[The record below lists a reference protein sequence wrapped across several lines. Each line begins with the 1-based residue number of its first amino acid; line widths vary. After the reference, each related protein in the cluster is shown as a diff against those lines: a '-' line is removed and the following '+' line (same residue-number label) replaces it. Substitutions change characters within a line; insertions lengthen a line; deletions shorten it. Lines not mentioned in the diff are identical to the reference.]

1 MQVIRDDNAHQ
12 GRNFDSEIESFML
25 TCFDPALSL
34 RIPLA
39 QIQSTTFAFYPDETH
54 SSIRRVF
61 IPPQSPETKRH
72 FCGFCGT
79 HLTSWSEINR
89 EEADWIYVSF
99 ASLKNESVE
108 RLDDAGF
115 LSSRQDLETNIL
127 QMDLDSKEQLAHS
140 SQEAETKGA
149 PWFEDMIRG
158 SQLGRIRRR
167 TGEHSSSDGKS
178 RIEWE
183 IIEIEDNDGSSI
195 QGTGKRKYAEEV
207 EMKG

>member
-1 MQVIRDDNAHQ
+1 MLIP
-12 GRNFDSEIESFML
+12 FDS
-25 TCFDPALSL
+25 ALSL
-34 RIPLA
+34 RIPLT

-61 IPPQSPETKRH
+61 IPPKSPETKRH

-79 HLTSWSEINR
+79 HLTSWSEINQD
-89 EEADWIYVSF
+89 EADWIYVSF

-115 LSSRQDLETNIL
+115 LSTREDFETNIL
-127 QMDLDSKEQLAHS
+127 QMDFDSKGQYGES
-140 SQEAETKGA
+140 SQEAEMKGA

-183 IIEIEDNDGSSI
+183 IIEVEDDDGSSI

>member
-1 MQVIRDDNAHQ
+1 MQVIRDDNAHRGKIFKLQ
-12 GRNFDSEIESFML
+12 MKGFML
-25 TCFDPALSL
+25 MPINLALSL

-39 QIQSTTFAFYPDETH
+39 EIQSTTFAFYPDETH

-61 IPPQSPETKRH
+61 IPPKSPETKRH

-79 HLTSWSEINR
+79 HLTSWSEIDE
-89 EEADWIYVSF
+89 EEADWICVSL
-99 ASLKNESVE
+99 ASLKNESLE

-115 LSSRQDLETNIL
+115 LSTREDIETNVLSVDRDLE
-127 QMDLDSKEQLAHS
+127 QSLAHS
-140 SQEAETKGA
+140 NQKAEVKGA
-149 PWFEDMIRG
+149 PWFEDMIKG

-167 TGEHSSSDGKS
+167 TGEHTSSDGKS

-183 IIEIEDNDGSSI
+183 IIEVEDDDGSSI

-207 EMKG
+207 HMED